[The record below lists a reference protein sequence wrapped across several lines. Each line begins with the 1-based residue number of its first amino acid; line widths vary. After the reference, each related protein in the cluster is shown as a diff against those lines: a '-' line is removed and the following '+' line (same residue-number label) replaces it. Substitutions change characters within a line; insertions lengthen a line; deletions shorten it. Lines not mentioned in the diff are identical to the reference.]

1 MEVASSR
8 MVHSSLSRYF
18 LREVR
23 SLELMPDTIL
33 VTSCLTGI
41 LPSSATVM
49 EAYWVPVRV
58 VNALLDESREVMS
71 MPLLRICSG
80 YSLRVERSISSM

>member
-1 MEVASSR
+1 M
-8 MVHSSLSRYF
+8 
-18 LREVR
+18 
-23 SLELMPDTIL
+23 
-33 VTSCLTGI
+33 TGI
-41 LPSSATVM
+41 LPSSATVR
-49 EAYWVPVRV
+49 EVYWVPVRV